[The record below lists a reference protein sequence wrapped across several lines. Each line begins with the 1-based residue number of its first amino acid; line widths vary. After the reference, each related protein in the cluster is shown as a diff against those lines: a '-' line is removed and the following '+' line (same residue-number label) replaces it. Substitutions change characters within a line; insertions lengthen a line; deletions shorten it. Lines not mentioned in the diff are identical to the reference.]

1 MYNSYNPYSNP
12 LERIDNQIKEL
23 EGLKKSY
30 QNIPQQPI
38 QNIINTN
45 GSQIEFEARILN
57 DNEKPDEILVARR
70 TAFID
75 LKNGLL
81 SIKEINGDIKEYKI
95 EIPKTQ
101 EQIENELLKDKIK
114 ELEEK
119 INGFTNINQSCTT
132 NEENEKPTKC
142 TNTRTTK
149 DSK

>member
-1 MYNSYNPYSNP
+1 MYNPYNPYSNP

-45 GSQIEFEARILN
+45 NSQIDFEARILN
-57 DNEKPDEILVARR
+57 ENENPNEILVTRK

-75 LKNGLL
+75 LKNGVL

-101 EQIENELLKDKIK
+101 EQIENELLKNKIK

-119 INGFTNINQSCTT
+119 INGFTSNNQLSTA

-149 DSK
+149 DGK